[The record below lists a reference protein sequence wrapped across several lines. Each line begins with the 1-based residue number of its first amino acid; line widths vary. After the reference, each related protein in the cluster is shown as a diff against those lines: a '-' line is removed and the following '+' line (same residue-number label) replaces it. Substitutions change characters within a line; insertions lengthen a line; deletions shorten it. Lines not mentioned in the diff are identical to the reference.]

1 MINLLNGR
9 LDFYR
14 SIENKFGEEIV
25 KMEMLEIEK
34 AKNDDFDDL
43 FKKCYSKP
51 GKANFFKKSK
61 YKIYKIA

>member
-1 MINLLNGR
+1 MINLLEGR

-14 SIENKFGEEIV
+14 STENVLGEEII
-25 KMEMLEIEK
+25 KMELKEIEK
-34 AKNDDFDDL
+34 RDNQNDFKVL

-61 YKIYKIA
+61 FLLN